1 MIESG
6 ENKFEFEGLIVYQ
19 KSLELINLVYKIT
32 RHFPDS
38 ERYMLTHQFIRAAH
52 SVALNIAEGT
62 GGTKSEFKNFL
73 RIAKRSVREC
83 VVCITIAHEQE
94 YISKEENENIRTRCA
109 EISKMLNGLI
119 KSIKE

>member
-1 MIESG
+1 MTESG
-6 ENKFEFEGLIVYQ
+6 DNKFEFEGLIVYQ
-19 KSLELINLVYKIT
+19 KSLAFINLVYEIT

-38 ERYMLTHQFIRAAH
+38 ERYMLTQQFIRAAH
-52 SVALNIAEGT
+52 SIALNIAEGT

-83 VVCITIAHEQE
+83 VVCITIAVEQKFV
-94 YISKEENENIRTRCA
+94 SKEENENIRARCV

-119 KSIKE
+119 KSIQE